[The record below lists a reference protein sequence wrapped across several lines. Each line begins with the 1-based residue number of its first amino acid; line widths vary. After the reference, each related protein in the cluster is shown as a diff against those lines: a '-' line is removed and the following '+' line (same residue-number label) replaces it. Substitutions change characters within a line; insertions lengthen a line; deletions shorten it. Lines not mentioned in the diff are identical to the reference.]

1 MEDLLLGICLRYKLI
16 NVLKDSFDRLVLWY
30 SFEVEFDVLYV

>member
-1 MEDLLLGICLRYKLI
+1 MEELLLSICLRFKLI
-16 NVLKDSFDRLVLWY
+16 NVLKFFFDRLVLWY